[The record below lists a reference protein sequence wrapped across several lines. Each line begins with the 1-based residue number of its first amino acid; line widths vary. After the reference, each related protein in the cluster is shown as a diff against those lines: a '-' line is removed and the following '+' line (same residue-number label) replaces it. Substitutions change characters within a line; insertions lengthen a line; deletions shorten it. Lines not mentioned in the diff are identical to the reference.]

1 MTLSIQ
7 YDFTGSVVLITGAA
21 SGIGAATARACS
33 QYGARVVAVDIDARG
48 LDALRTTNASAAS
61 NAANIETHTLDV
73 ADGAAVNALIA
84 EVATRLGRIDAAV
97 LAAAI
102 QGRTPIEAETD
113 AQWHRHMAINL
124 DGVFYMLRAIMPIM
138 RKQRSGALL
147 AFTSGLVNMGWPGA
161 GAYAASKGA
170 LIGLMKCAAV
180 ELRDTGVRANVISP
194 GLLATPL
201 FKNVAGADEV
211 AMYERSLGVSP
222 PELAVPTVLH
232 LISDASKSLTG
243 AVIERRLVPG
253 SSA

>member
-7 YDFTGSVVLITGAA
+7 YNFNDSVVLITGAA
-21 SGIGAATARACS
+21 SGIGAATARACAKH
-33 QYGARVVAVDIDARG
+33 GARVVAIDVDAQG
-48 LDALRTTNASAAS
+48 LEALRAHGAAAG
-61 NAANIETHTLDV
+61 NNANIETHALDV
-73 ADGAAVNALIA
+73 SDSAAVNARVA
-84 EVATRLGRIDAAV
+84 EVAIRLGRIDAAV

-102 QGRTPIEAETD
+102 QGRTPIESESD

-124 DGVFYMLRAIMPIM
+124 DGVFYMLRALMPIM
-138 RKQRSGALL
+138 RRQRSGALL

-170 LIGLMKCAAV
+170 LIGLMKCAAQ
-180 ELRDTGVRANVISP
+180 ELRECGVRANVISP

-201 FKNVAGADEV
+201 FKNVASADEI
-211 AMYERSLGVSP
+211 AMYERSLGVSD

>member
-1 MTLSIQ
+1 MTLSVQ

-21 SGIGAATARACS
+21 SGIGAATARACA
-33 QYGARVVAVDIDARG
+33 QYGARVVAVDVDAAG
-48 LDALRTTNASAAS
+48 LDALRASRAGAGIS
-61 NAANIETHTLDV
+61 AGIETHTVDV
-73 ADGAAVNALIA
+73 SDAAAVNALITD
-84 EVATRLGRIDAAV
+84 VATRLGRIDAAV

-102 QGRTPIEAETD
+102 QGRTPIESETD

-124 DGVFYMLRAIMPIM
+124 DGVFYMLRAIMPVM

-161 GAYAASKGA
+161 AAYAASKGA
-170 LIGLMKCAAV
+170 LIGLMKCAAM
-180 ELRDTGVRANVISP
+180 ELRDTGVRANAISP

-201 FKNVAGADEV
+201 FKNVASADEV
-211 AMYERSLGVSP
+211 AMYERSLGVSQP
-222 PELAVPTVLH
+222 DLAVPTVLH